1 MNYNI
6 IINELRNNYESHI
19 NIHMNELHLSCKSDV
34 HNIDYSK
41 PLIKNPTNI
50 LTQIFY
56 KHTKPKVP

>member
-1 MNYNI
+1 M
-6 IINELRNNYESHI
+6 
-19 NIHMNELHLSCKSDV
+19 NIHMNELQLSCKSDV

-41 PLIKNPTNI
+41 PLIKNPTNT